1 MKPVRIAVLTDN
13 RLFRDGLLRII
24 AAEGSFA
31 AVGHDESAAFPPAL
45 RAARPDVLVVDSRME
60 GALGLCAALQ
70 RGGGPPVVLVAGGDE
85 DWAVGA
91 LEAGARG
98 ILTMSAPAE
107 DLVKAVRVVHEGQI
121 WARRQV
127 MAQWV
132 AHLARVSVRPP
143 GAALLDRLSS
153 RESEVFR
160 HAATGLSNKEVAD
173 VLAIS
178 QATVKA
184 HLTQIFRKLGLRGR
198 TALAAAYHGLAPAV
212 PTAAPRRPGPRP
224 AARR

>member
-1 MKPVRIAVLTDN
+1 MKPIRIAVLTDN

-31 AVGHDESAAFPPAL
+31 AVGHDESAAFRPAL
-45 RAARPDVLVVDSRME
+45 RALRPEVLVVDSRME
-60 GALGLCAALQ
+60 GALGLCAALK
-70 RGGGPPVVLVAGGDE
+70 REGGPPVVLVAAGED
-85 DWAVGA
+85 DWAIGA

-98 ILTMSAPAE
+98 ILARSARAE

-132 AHLARVSVRPP
+132 AHVAGLAARPP
-143 GAALLDRLSS
+143 GAALLDRLSR
-153 RESEVFR
+153 REGEILR
-160 HAATGLSNKEVAD
+160 HAATGLSNRELAD
-173 VLAIS
+173 LLAIS

-198 TALAAAYHGLAPAV
+198 TGLAAAYHGLTPAA
-212 PTAAPRRPGPRP
+212 PTAPPHPLAPRS
-224 AARR
+224 AVRR